1 MAALSEVEGG
11 CNAGSM
17 PPLLH
22 CQSTLKPHPLQ
33 GMAFTTFFFFFA
45 LAGDHFFPLLLVMSE
60 HLVSQSRQGHGLL
73 VLSS

>member
-1 MAALSEVEGG
+1 MQVAVT
-11 CNAGSM
+11 
-17 PPLLH
+17 PLLH
-22 CQSTLKPHPLQ
+22 CQSTLKPYPLQ
-33 GMAFTTFFFFFA
+33 GMAFTTFFFFA

>member
-1 MAALSEVEGG
+1 MQVACPHFSTVNLPSSHTLFRGWHL
-11 CNAGSM
+11 
-17 PPLLH
+17 PL
-22 CQSTLKPHPLQ
+22 
-33 GMAFTTFFFFFA
+33 FFFFFFA